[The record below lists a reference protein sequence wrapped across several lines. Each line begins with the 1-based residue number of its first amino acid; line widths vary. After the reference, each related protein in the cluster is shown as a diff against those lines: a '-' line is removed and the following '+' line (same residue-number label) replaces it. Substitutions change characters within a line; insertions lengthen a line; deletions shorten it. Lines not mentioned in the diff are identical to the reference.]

1 MKFDCSVRAK
11 ATLARLAV
19 LLPLVSLSAVSCD
32 SVYYA
37 TLEKFGYA
45 KRDLLI
51 ERVEEGREDQAAAKE
66 EIKSTF
72 EAFKALTNF
81 DGGELETLYKQLKG
95 QLEDSESAAGKVT
108 KRIASIEKVSEAM
121 FSEWATE
128 IETISNDKMRRDSQ
142 ALKRSTEQDYDRLI
156 RSMRQA
162 EAKMEPVLQVFRD
175 HVTYLKHQL
184 NAKAINSLQDDLS
197 DIESNVEGLIKEME
211 ASIDQANAFISS
223 MN

>member
-1 MKFDCSVRAK
+1 MKFDCTGRVSTRFAG
-11 ATLARLAV
+11 LA
-19 LLPLVSLSAVSCD
+19 LLVPLFGLGSTSCD

-37 TLEKFGYA
+37 ALEKFGYA

-81 DGGELETLYKQLKG
+81 DGGELESLYKQLKG
-95 QLEDSESAAGKVT
+95 QLDDSESAAGKVS

-121 FSEWATE
+121 FSEWTQE
-128 IETISNDKMRRDSQ
+128 IETISDSKLRQKSQ
-142 ALKRSTEQDYDRLI
+142 ALKRSTEQDYDRLV

-162 EAKMEPVLQVFRD
+162 ESKMAPVLQVFRD
-175 HVTYLKHQL
+175 HVTHLKHQL
-184 NAKAINSLQDDLS
+184 NAKAISSLQEDLG

-211 ASIDQANAFISS
+211 ASIDQANEFISS